1 MENTQLIYLQE
12 KYKFTESE
20 AVIVLAEYEQAKKTV
35 NALTLD
41 AFAIEVIKKI
51 MALIVI

>member
-1 MENTQLIYLQE
+1 MNIDQIKYLRD
-12 KYKFTESE
+12 KYRFTESE
-20 AVIVLAEYEQAKKTV
+20 AAIVLSEYEQTKKTV